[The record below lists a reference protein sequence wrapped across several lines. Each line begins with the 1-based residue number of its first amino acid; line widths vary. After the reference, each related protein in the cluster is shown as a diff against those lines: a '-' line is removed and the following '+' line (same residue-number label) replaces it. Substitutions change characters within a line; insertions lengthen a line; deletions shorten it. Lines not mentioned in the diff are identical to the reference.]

1 MITRANYE
9 MYFLDFY
16 EGALDSSSKEEL
28 YAFLAEHADLRVE
41 FESFSEVKI
50 EPEPNV
56 VFSGKSA
63 LHRSSVTERNYIS
76 RLVAY
81 LEGDLDLNVKEEVE
95 AYLTAKPGIAEELEI
110 LRKTRLHSDHS
121 IVFLYK
127 SSLKKG
133 AKVISIRTA
142 VYRTTAIAASLVLL
156 LLSYYIFNVTN
167 ESNPVVQKKINTE
180 EPATVESVK
189 SNDATPAEIS
199 NSEKVPVSSDINSPS
214 GIRLNK
220 RKLADKKH
228 TRPSDPASVNQIQ
241 VKIAVIIPKEQE
253 EQFANVEYEVV
264 EQANILEPEQS
275 ELAENTVPESISSD
289 VRSSVFTLE
298 ELAEFE
304 QMKIDQASSENK
316 NVWNLAEAGVEKLG
330 QLTGIKMEL
339 DRHHDHIANATTY
352 ALEVG
357 KFSISRTN
365 VK

>member
-16 EGALDSSSKEEL
+16 EGVLDASSKEEL
-28 YAFLAEHADLRVE
+28 YAFLSEHPDLRME

-50 EPEPNV
+50 ESEPHV
-56 VFSGKSA
+56 VFAGKAA

-76 RLVAY
+76 RMVAY
-81 LEGDLDLNVKEEVE
+81 LEGDLDGNTKTEVDE
-95 AYLTAKPGIAEELEI
+95 YIKAKPGVAEELEI
-110 LRKTRLHSDHS
+110 LRKTRLQPDYS
-121 IVFLYK
+121 IVFSGK

-133 AKVISIRTA
+133 AKVVSIRTA

-156 LLSYYIFNVTN
+156 LLSYYIFNGTN
-167 ESNPVVQKKINTE
+167 ESSSVVQQKINSE
-180 EPATVESVK
+180 EPAAIESVK
-189 SNDATPAEIS
+189 SNHPTLVETS
-199 NSEKVPVSSDINSPS
+199 NSEKTPVSSDINSPS

-220 RKLADKKH
+220 RTLADKKH
-228 TRPSDPASVNQIQ
+228 AMPSDPAFVNQVQPKTDLISPNEQVVHIENEVVNQ
-241 VKIAVIIPKEQE
+241 VK
-253 EQFANVEYEVV
+253 
-264 EQANILEPEQS
+264 ILEPEQS
-275 ELAENTVPESISSD
+275 VLTENTGAVSIPFGD
-289 VRSSVFTLE
+289 RSSVFSLE

-304 QMKIDQASSENK
+304 QMKIDQARSENK
-316 NVWNLAEAGVEKLG
+316 NVWNLAESGVEKLG
-330 QLTGIKMEL
+330 QLTGTKMEL